1 MGATKAAVE
10 VMMLNVHRRPS
21 DKTDYTIDQQWSL
34 YTPEQHGLWQALFER
49 QQKLL
54 PGRACD
60 EFLSGMHQLGVA
72 ANGIPDFRRL
82 NDVLNKATG
91 WQIVAVPGL
100 VPDDVFFEHL
110 AHRRFPSTCFL
121 RTKEQMDYIQEPDVF
136 HDVFGHV
143 PLLVHPVFAD
153 YMQAYGLGGMKALRQ
168 GALKRLARLYWY
180 TVEFG
185 LIHTPA
191 GMRIYGSGILS
202 SPGETVFALSDPAP
216 NRIGF
221 DLMRIMRTEYR
232 IDDFQES
239 YFVIDSFQQLFDA
252 TAPDFSSYYKTLESE
267 ADFAPGDV
275 NGEDKVFTY
284 GAGHGGNRPISRQP
298 FSGV

>member
-1 MGATKAAVE
+1 
-10 VMMLNVHRRPS
+10 MLNIHRRPS
-21 DKTDYTIDQQWSL
+21 DQADHTIDQQWSL
-34 YTPEQHGLWQALFER
+34 YTSEQHALWRALFER
-49 QQKLL
+49 QEKLL
-54 PGRACD
+54 PGRACE
-60 EFLSGMHQLGVA
+60 EFLAGMDQLGVA
-72 ANGIPDFRRL
+72 AGGIPDFRRL

-121 RTKEQMDYIQEPDVF
+121 RTPQQMDYIQEPDVF
-136 HDVFGHV
+136 HDIFGHV

-153 YMQAYGLGGMKALRQ
+153 YMQAYGQGGVKALRQ
-168 GALKRLARLYWY
+168 AALKRLARLYWY

-185 LIHTPA
+185 LIHTKD

-216 NRIGF
+216 NRLGF

-252 TAPDFSSYYKTLESE
+252 TAPDFSPYYKALEDE
-267 ADFAPGDV
+267 TDFAPGDV
-275 NGEDKVFTY
+275 RNTDKVFSY
-284 GAGHGGNRPISRQP
+284 GAGRQGGNRPTSRQP
-298 FSGV
+298 ITGV